1 MPERTWVVDRHYHGQ
16 AEWDP
21 RTYSLLMDLL
31 LTDNIKDAY
40 SHIEYPQFMESLSPT
55 SDVVVLFKSTNS
67 SFLPT
72 LSKHLFS
79 CNSVMVKN
87 LSKKD
92 KIKISSITSENGTL
106 NFALPYPIVL
116 EAGESA
122 EIAFTGKVPATESYD
137 KITVA
142 YKRMTVTGK
151 DATRDFGFTVTRSY
165 SGVTKIDLT
174 PAYIITAIRIAHDIR
189 DILAR
194 IDAIFSFING
204 IK

>member
-1 MPERTWVVDRHYHGQ
+1 
-16 AEWDP
+16 
-21 RTYSLLMDLL
+21 
-31 LTDNIKDAY
+31 
-40 SHIEYPQFMESLSPT
+40 
-55 SDVVVLFKSTNS
+55 
-67 SFLPT
+67 
-72 LSKHLFS
+72 
-79 CNSVMVKN
+79 MVKN

-151 DATRDFGFTVTRSY
+151 DATRDFGFTVTRNY

-189 DILAR
+189 VSLR
-194 IDAIFSFING
+194 G
-204 IK
+204 